1 MENSM
6 IIFLEKLKI
15 ELYYLAI
22 LLLGISKGCLYTYI
36 HISTL
41 HQSQKAEATQVSI
54 SVWMVKKV

>member
-54 SVWMVKKV
+54 SV